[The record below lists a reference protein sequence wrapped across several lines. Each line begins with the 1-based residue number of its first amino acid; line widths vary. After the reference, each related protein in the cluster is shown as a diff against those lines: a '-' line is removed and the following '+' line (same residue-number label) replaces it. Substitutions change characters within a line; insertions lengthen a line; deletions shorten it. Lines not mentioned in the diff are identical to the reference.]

1 MIRGDTMA
9 SFFNKYP
16 YTDFHEL
23 NLDWLIEFVENRDNN
38 FEERIKALEEEV
50 EQLDEWKATH
60 EQEYLELKAMIDDVL
75 AGNFTPEIKEAFY
88 RWCKNNL
95 VSLVTSIMKNVYFGL
110 DNDGHFVAYIPSSWD
125 GIVFNTSG
133 YDKDV
138 SLMPEYGHL
147 ILSY

>member
-1 MIRGDTMA
+1 MA